1 MSSQSTV
8 APGYCVVQQPG
19 TLDFQARLLFNNA
32 NSEAARYFM
41 QINKDTPWVKPGQIL
56 IVADPANS
64 NQAYQLNHLIAA
76 KQKVNAAMTIT
87 DNSVADF
94 LNRNYENIA
103 ALTTLGDK
111 VASHV
116 SDAGEKYFRQIE
128 SILLKIEQTY
138 QNQFRTQGALIGQQF
153 YAERNA
159 LFSQLKPLLNKISR
173 LTLKIKAY
181 DNIRRALG
189 LSTRS
194 LFHEWS
200 TVGVGAIPGYASYIS
215 RASKAAS
222 FMKSGGWVALGFS
235 FMNTSNDVY
244 HACTTGREHEC
255 AKVAIKEYSKFGG
268 GTIGGVVGGG
278 LATATATPI
287 CLAFG
292 VPTAGV
298 GTLACGLVVG
308 LAFTAGGTWTGTS
321 LAGAGA
327 DQINS
332 LLFSGN

>member
-103 ALTTLGDK
+103 ALTSWGDK
-111 VASHV
+111 LVGNASE
-116 SDAGEKYFRQIE
+116 AGEKYFKRIE
-128 SILLKIEQTY
+128 TLLIKIEQTY

-159 LFSQLKPLLNKISR
+159 LFAELKPLLNKISR
-173 LTLKIKAY
+173 MALKIKAY
-181 DNIRRALG
+181 ESIKKALG

-194 LFHEWS
+194 IVHEWS
-200 TVGVGAIPGYASYIS
+200 TVGVGAIPGYSSYIS
-215 RASKAAS
+215 RSAKAAS
-222 FMKSGGWVALGFS
+222 YMKAGGWVSLGFS
-235 FMNTSNDVY
+235 FMSTSNDVY
-244 HACTTGREHEC
+244 HACTTGRENEC
-255 AKVAIKEYSKFGG
+255 GKVVIKEYSKFGG
-268 GTIGGVVGGG
+268 GAAGAAFGGTFAV
-278 LATATATPI
+278 AQTAAI
-287 CLAFG
+287 CAALG
-292 VPTAGV
+292 VPTAGT
-298 GTLACGLVVG
+298 GTLVCGIVVG
-308 LAFTAGGTWTGTS
+308 FASTAGGAWLGTK
-321 LAGAGA
+321 AGEAIG
-327 DQINS
+327 DELNTLIFQ
-332 LLFSGN
+332 GD